1 MNYGIISFLISISL
15 FFGFYFIYKQ
25 KTGKSLRDLIEEMF
39 FEEDKTKVLSDRIDM
54 LEIEIKNL
62 KKEME
67 EFKNKNNF
75 KSIDSFE
82 KIFENSKSDIEQ
94 NVINMRKNGLKIK
107 EISEK
112 LNIKPS
118 KVCYIVKKHSQ
129 NQILN

>member
-1 MNYGIISFLISISL
+1 MNYGLVCLFISISL
-15 FFGFYFIYKQ
+15 FFGFYFFYKQ
-25 KTGKSLRDLIEEMF
+25 KTGKSLKDLMEELF
-39 FEEDKTKVLSDRIDM
+39 FEEDKTKLLSDRIDM

-75 KSIDSFE
+75 KSAGSFE

-107 EISEK
+107 EISER

-118 KVCYIVKKHSQ
+118 KVCYIVKK
-129 NQILN
+129 NGVFN